1 MDWDC
6 VIFSDESS
14 FQLRSNIVKCWAK
27 NDVPLNFPK
36 LKFESKV
43 MVWGAISINGKSK
56 LHFVEGI
63 MNSAK
68 YTGVIDHVLIPFIR
82 KYHDNSVIFQQ
93 DNAPCHVS
101 KVSKAFLTEKKI
113 EIMDWPA
120 NSPDL
125 SPIENLW
132 GFLKVKVAK
141 RSPATVSDL
150 KMILKEEWEN
160 ISLEYLQSLVRSM
173 PKRLQELK
181 IKNGN
186 KINY

>member
-1 MDWDC
+1 
-6 VIFSDESS
+6 
-14 FQLRSNIVKCWAK
+14 
-27 NDVPLNFPK
+27 
-36 LKFESKV
+36 
-43 MVWGAISINGKSK
+43 
-56 LHFVEGI
+56 
-63 MNSAK
+63 
-68 YTGVIDHVLIPFIR
+68 
-82 KYHDNSVIFQQ
+82 
-93 DNAPCHVS
+93 
-101 KVSKAFLTEKKI
+101 
-113 EIMDWPA
+113 MDWPA

-150 KMILKEEWEN
+150 KMILKEECEN
-160 ISLEYLQSLVRSM
+160 ISVEYLQSLVRSM